1 MAGFSQSLETSLQ
14 KSIDYA
20 AKKNHEHVTVEH
32 LLLALIDDIDASNL
46 LKACNIDLS
55 ILRNDLIKFIDDNPS
70 IQKEVKDCK
79 NGYEFSLLLKKYSFL
94 RVAFLLKTFAN

>member
-1 MAGFSQSLETSLQ
+1 MHYGKGLKMAGFSQSLETSLQ

-46 LKACNIDLS
+46 LKA
-55 ILRNDLIKFIDDNPS
+55 
-70 IQKEVKDCK
+70 
-79 NGYEFSLLLKKYSFL
+79 
-94 RVAFLLKTFAN
+94 